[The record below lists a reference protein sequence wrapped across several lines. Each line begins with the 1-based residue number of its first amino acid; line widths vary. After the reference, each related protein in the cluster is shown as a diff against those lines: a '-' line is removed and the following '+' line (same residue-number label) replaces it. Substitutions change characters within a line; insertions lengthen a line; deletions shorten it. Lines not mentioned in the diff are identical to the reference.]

1 MANPLMPLKWSL
13 YLRTHLKLNKTLLK
27 MTSFSSGGKVPTF
40 MEQEKLRK
48 KILANLIVLCRLNS
62 TFVPTS
68 LDNSSQ
74 EIL

>member
-1 MANPLMPLKWSL
+1 MVLIFENSL
-13 YLRTHLKLNKTLLK
+13 EIEQDITKNDFFLFRRKSPY
-27 MTSFSSGGKVPTF
+27 F

-48 KILANLIVLCRLNS
+48 KILANLIVLGRLNS

-68 LDNSSQ
+68 LDNSNR